1 MKISKENV
9 LESKNLIDLAKL
21 IINSPFI
28 NTNKAYDTLNS
39 YIKKAEFE
47 SKYKDFINFFEK
59 RGLGHDVV
67 KKYIIKTFEEYN
79 CIDLLNIILLSDGI
93 ITLNDLKNGNNLIDV
108 FNNCVSNVSVSTNH
122 LKNLNIKDEDIN
134 NIFKDLYF
142 FGGKYGSVTSG
153 KGEFLLRLILKDVN
167 MQGVKDVDIK
177 ISNNRMEIKAPDGH
191 PKGYY
196 SPASTFDLCTKILEF
211 IPEKL
216 EGNYNDC
223 LLGSKT
229 LNKTIKKNN
238 NEKIKIYEI
247 LKKYPDAIIK
257 ALIYQYTCQQG
268 KGEIDVKINEEYFI
282 KLFKDLIIN
291 VSSAD
296 QFRDMI
302 GTIQMF
308 LYKETVN
315 FDSFIFINKSKDT
328 GDFSYKYFDND
339 SFKVENIYN
348 TFEFNNLSKSKN
360 DNTVKIKKLKNGN
373 NY

>member
-21 IINSPFI
+21 VINSPFI
-28 NTNKAYDTLNS
+28 NVDKAYDTLNS
-39 YIKKAEFE
+39 YIKRAELE
-47 SKYKDFINFFEK
+47 NKDKDFINFFEK

-67 KKYIIKTFEEYN
+67 KKYIIKTFAEYN

-108 FNNCVSNVSVSTNH
+108 FNKCV
-122 LKNLNIKDEDIN
+122 KYLNIKNETIN

-167 MQGVKDVDIK
+167 MQGVKDVDIN
-177 ISNNRMEIKAPDGH
+177 IGNIRMEVKAPDGH

-223 LLGSKT
+223 LLGAKI
-229 LNKTIKKNN
+229 LNKTIQKNN
-238 NEKIKIYEI
+238 NKKIKIYEI
-247 LKKYPDAIIK
+247 LKTYPDAIIK
-257 ALIYQYTCQQG
+257 ALIYQYTYPQC
-268 KGEIDVKINEEYFI
+268 KCEIDEKYFI
-282 KLFKDLIIN
+282 NLFKDLITSAN
-291 VSSAD
+291 SAD
-296 QFRDMI
+296 QFRDII

-315 FDSFIFINKSKDT
+315 FDSFIFINKSKDI
-328 GDFSYKYFDND
+328 GDFTYKYFDND
-339 SFKVENIYN
+339 SFTIKNIYN